1 MSFSV
6 LWGSRSQGLPCL
18 AQGCMVSWRLQS
30 WAWLIW
36 AVKVRS
42 LGLGLCPRLAPRVCI
57 CARGGAGV
65 AMGRL
70 WVGRSGAV
78 SLLSGAVPPSP
89 QGAWRLGHGEGPY
102 PGVVIFF
109 CPFVPGALAISIFS
123 VPTSPKKAAVLCCL
137 KEQTVWT
144 EGRAELGSGEPHT
157 PSPSPGPSC
166 SPGPSH
172 ASGAPMS
179 TWVAKTL
186 NYGLF

>member
-89 QGAWRLGHGEGPY
+89 QGAWPLGHGEGPY

-123 VPTSPKKAAVLCCL
+123 VPHPKRLLCYAVLRSRQCGL
-137 KEQTVWT
+137 KAGQSW
-144 EGRAELGSGEPHT
+144 GLGSHT
-157 PSPSPGPSC
+157 LPPLLQAPAAPLAHHMPQGPPCPPGWPK
-166 SPGPSH
+166 P
-172 ASGAPMS
+172 
-179 TWVAKTL
+179 
-186 NYGLF
+186 